1 MDSDD
6 AGTAVMKIG
15 FGLLRATAAAALVL
29 CAAHAARAAEEGSAG
44 QSLEQAAS
52 DPTASLMS
60 VSVQDI
66 YAGSYHQL
74 DDESGNTLLLRS
86 SVPFTTGSLDHI
98 ARATLPIVT
107 DSPSG
112 ESGLSDLVLFDLIVF
127 DKSWGRWGIGPV
139 LLAPTATDDAIGA
152 DKWAIGPAIGFVAR
166 SNKLMWGLFNQNLF
180 SFAGDSDRDD
190 VNVSI
195 LQPIVNYSLPDK
207 WSVGTS
213 EMNVTYDWDRDA
225 WTVLPLGVKLAKLVK
240 FGKLP
245 VQFAGGYEYNFADDY
260 VAPKWTVNFAVKF
273 LFPI

>member
-1 MDSDD
+1 M
-6 AGTAVMKIG
+6 AGARTGHERLRTAVAAAV
-15 FGLLRATAAAALVL
+15 FLCAAQAATAAG
-29 CAAHAARAAEEGSAG
+29 EGTAG

-86 SVPFTTGSLDHI
+86 SVPFATGSLQHI

-112 ESGLSDLVLFDLIVF
+112 ESGLSDLVLFDLIKF
-127 DKSWGRWGIGPV
+127 EKAWGRWGIGPV

-152 DKWAIGPAIGFVAR
+152 GKWAIGPAIGFVAR
-166 SNKLMWGLFNQNLF
+166 GDKLMWGLFNQNLF
-180 SFAGDSDRDD
+180 SFAGDSDRED

-195 LQPIVNYSLPDK
+195 LQPILNYSLPDK

-213 EMNVTYDWDRDA
+213 EMNITYDWDRDA
-225 WTVLPLGVKLAKLVK
+225 WTALPLGVKLAKLVK

-260 VAPKWTVNFAVKF
+260 VAPKWTVNLSVKF

>member
-1 MDSDD
+1 MK
-6 AGTAVMKIG
+6 AGCRV
-15 FGLLRATAAAALVL
+15 LRAKAAAALVL

-86 SVPFTTGSLDHI
+86 SLPFATGSLEHI

-107 DSPSG
+107 DSLSG
-112 ESGLSDLVLFDLIVF
+112 ESGLSDLVLFDLVVF
-127 DKSWGRWGIGPV
+127 DKPWGRWGIGPV
-139 LLAPTATDDAIGA
+139 LLAPTATDETIGA
-152 DKWAIGPAIGFVAR
+152 DKWAIGPAVGFVAR

-180 SFAGDSDRDD
+180 SFAGDSDRED

-195 LQPIVNYSLPDK
+195 LQPIVNYSLPDR
-207 WSVGTS
+207 WSIGTS
-213 EMNVTYDWDRDA
+213 EMNVTYDWERDA
-225 WTVLPLGVKLAKLVK
+225 WTILPLGVKLARLVK

-260 VAPKWTVNFAVKF
+260 AAPKWTVNFTVKF
-273 LFPI
+273 LFPVSGRSSPPAP